1 MNKSNIKYAFFGSS
15 EFSVIVL
22 NEMEIQGFTPSLI
35 ITSPDK
41 PKGRGLIMT
50 PTNVKIWGNKR
61 NIPVET
67 PVKLDDDFI
76 KNISGQDFDL
86 FVVASYGK
94 IIPENV
100 LDLPKYKSLNIHP
113 SLLPKYR
120 GASPLQ
126 SMILADDR
134 DGLGVSIM
142 IMDKEMDHGPILTQ
156 KRLELPDSA
165 WPIKLMDLKKLLGS
179 LGAKIL
185 TSIIPEYICG
195 KISALPQTHGEATF
209 TKKINKT
216 DGLIKYEDISNEPRK
231 TYLKFCAFSEWPKL
245 YFFINK
251 DEKDTR
257 IIITDVE
264 YDKSSNKMI
273 LKKVICEGRPEMPFE
288 HFESSFLRSGL

>member
-1 MNKSNIKYAFFGSS
+1 MKYAFFGSS

-22 NEMEIQGFTPSLI
+22 NEMEIKGFTPSLI

-142 IMDKEMDHGPILTQ
+142 IMDKEMDHGPILKQ
-156 KRLELPDSA
+156 EKLEISDSKWPMKLLEL
-165 WPIKLMDLKKLLGS
+165 KGELGR
-179 LGAKIL
+179 LGAQIL
-185 TSIIPEYICG
+185 SAIIPDYISG
-195 KISALPQTHGEATF
+195 KIIPTHQIHDQATF
-209 TKKINKT
+209 TKKITKA
-216 DGLIKYEDISNEPRK
+216 DGLINYEDISDKPRQ
-231 TYLKFCAFSEWPKL
+231 TFLKFCAFSEWPKL
-245 YFFINK
+245 YFFRNK
-251 DEKDTR
+251 DGKDIR
-257 IIITDVE
+257 VIITDAEFDRVTNE
-264 YDKSSNKMI
+264 MRV
-273 LKKVICEGRPEMPFE
+273 KKVICEGRPEMPFE
-288 HFESSFLRSGL
+288 NLLPSF